1 MGGFWRRVLLGGAGM
16 TAGGAMAF
24 EYLRAKPAGHAEWKE
39 DWDGRSKNGYGT
51 RHLLLIR
58 HGQYTVGDSDDQR
71 GLTALG
77 HTQAVATAARIK
89 AMTQNTSNPVEI
101 TKLWHSNLRRSSS
114 PTASRVA

>member
-1 MGGFWRRVLLGGAGM
+1 MRGGEPSPFADA
-16 TAGGAMAF
+16 AGG
-24 EYLRAKPAGHAEWKE
+24 
-39 DWDGRSKNGYGT
+39 S
-51 RHLLLIR
+51 
-58 HGQYTVGDSDDQR
+58 DSDDQR